1 MPNLRGVSPVGRDV
15 GGRLTATQTVSRDGP
30 SRWRS
35 WPVEF
40 SARGRS
46 VRGTG
51 GVRAWTLGVASTIQ
65 VRLLNRARS
74 EMSS

>member
-1 MPNLRGVSPVGRDV
+1 MTNLQGASPVGRGM
-15 GGRLTATQTVSRDGP
+15 GGRSNATQTVSRDGP

-35 WPVEF
+35 RPVEF

-51 GVRAWTLGVASTIQ
+51 GVRAWTLGVAGTIQ

-74 EMSS
+74 GMSS